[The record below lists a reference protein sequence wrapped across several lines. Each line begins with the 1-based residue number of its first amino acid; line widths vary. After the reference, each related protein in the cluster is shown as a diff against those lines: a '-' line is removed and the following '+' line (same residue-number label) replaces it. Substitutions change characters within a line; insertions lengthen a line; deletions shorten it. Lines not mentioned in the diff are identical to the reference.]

1 MQAIIKSRVVATALI
16 LLACFVPLS
25 LLMDNGV
32 LYVVVGSILFTTSL
46 AVLHAYWPSL
56 KVAVSYSVKELSYAD
71 LLTMGIVLIFV
82 STSFREMYVTFY
94 RIIYVSGLVR
104 EDEYFTTL
112 SFFRYV
118 GAIGAILVL
127 EARRFRFRSSVFG
140 RMPGW
145 PYVVISVSAGIIIA
159 IALLSIG
166 MYYS

>member
-1 MQAIIKSRVVATALI
+1 MQAIVKSKVVIAALV
-16 LLACFVPLS
+16 LLACFLPLS
-25 LLMDNGV
+25 LLISNGV

-56 KVAVSYSVKELSYAD
+56 KLAISYSIEKLTYVD

-94 RIIYVSGLVR
+94 RVIYVSGLVR

-118 GAIGAILVL
+118 GIIGAVLVL
-127 EARRFRFRSSVFG
+127 EARRFRFGHSALS

-145 PYVVISVSAGIIIA
+145 PYVVISVSAGLIISV
-159 IALLSIG
+159 ALLSMR
-166 MYYS
+166 MYYF